1 MVIPIDLSKLK
12 RLHNKKRGVV
22 DGFTDPITWIDTGN
36 KALNRMISGDFSLG
50 IPLGAVTVFA
60 GESGSGKS
68 YVVSGNIVRNALAMG
83 VTVIVADSEDALK
96 AKWVTRLGVDPNHPA
111 LAKYVKNTV
120 DEIVELIND
129 MTEEYRRVNL
139 RIPREE
145 QAKML
150 FVIDSLG
157 FVDTNV
163 AVEQFSKNELKGDKG
178 LKAKAL
184 KALVGNCIRLFAG
197 YEIGLVATNHT
208 YASQDQFSPDP
219 VISGGSGFVF
229 ASSIIVSMN
238 KRKLRAE
245 DAKDAVEDK
254 AADAAGKRKPAK
266 AVVGITAG
274 IKCVKTRYSKPF
286 EEVQIAI
293 PYASGMDPYSGLF
306 EMFKSRGVLV
316 ADGSY
321 YVYTSKI
328 GEKTKLF
335 RKDMD
340 HAFFDRIIA
349 DFPSED
355 AERGFDLLPATDD
368 SDEDAKDA

>member
-1 MVIPIDLSKLK
+1 MVIPIDLAKLK
-12 RLHNKKRGVV
+12 RLHNKKHGVV

-36 KALNRMISGDFSLG
+36 KALNRMISGDFNLG

-83 VTVIVADSEDALK
+83 ATVIVADSEDALK
-96 AKWVTRLGVDPNHPA
+96 KKWVSRLGVDPNHPA

-120 DEIVELIND
+120 NQIVELIND
-129 MTEEYRRVNL
+129 MTETYRQTNL
-139 RIPREE
+139 NVPREE

-157 FVDTNV
+157 FVDTDIAV
-163 AVEQFSKNELKGDKG
+163 AQFSKNNLAGDKG
-178 LKAKAL
+178 IKAKAL
-184 KALVGNCIRLFAG
+184 KALVSNCIRLFAG

-208 YASQDQFSPDP
+208 YASQDPFNTDP
-219 VISGGSGFVF
+219 VISGGAGFIF
-229 ASSIIVSMN
+229 GSSIIVSMN

-245 DAKDAVEDK
+245 DAKDAADDK
-254 AADAAGKRKPAK
+254 EVDASGKRKKAK

-306 EMFKSRGVLV
+306 EMFKSRGILV
-316 ADGSY
+316 PDGSY
-321 YVYTSKI
+321 YKFTNKT
-328 GEKTKLF
+328 GKTTKLF

-340 HAFFDRIIA
+340 HAFFDSVIA

-355 AERGFDLLPATDD
+355 AERGFDLMPALNDD
-368 SDEDAKDA
+368 DEDASHD